1 MSLAAFLLCA
11 GYGQRLR
18 PLTDR
23 IAKPA
28 LTFLGKSAL
37 EINKDQVEK
46 LGPQCWLVNAHHLPE
61 QIASLVKRFGM
72 EVLNESEI
80 LGTGGCLYNAAS
92 ILEQYDSFIVH
103 NADLIHTIDLQNL
116 LQRHLSSGA
125 LATLAGISH
134 PHHNTL
140 SCSAAGRLLGVHGYQ
155 DFTHGPDA
163 IERTFS
169 GIAIYRREFLNH
181 VGAGCED
188 IKRYWIAA
196 LSAGKTIE
204 VVDCS
209 QVHWYDFGTPQGLW
223 EAAQFRM
230 ESMGEF
236 SYRYSALPGEKPY
249 VANEAG
255 LDGLPTELRNVLV
268 YEKPVLTVA
277 AGIHNCILGED
288 FTWPVQVERKP

>member
-28 LTFLGKSAL
+28 LTFLGKTAL

-46 LGPQCWLVNAHHLPE
+46 LGPQRWLVNAHHLPE
-61 QIASLVKRFGM
+61 QIASLSKQLGM
-72 EVLNESEI
+72 EVLNEPEI

-92 ILEQYDSFIVH
+92 ILGQYDSFIVH
-103 NADLIHTIDLQNL
+103 NADLIHTIDLEDL
-116 LQRHLSSGA
+116 LKRHYSSGA

-134 PHHNTL
+134 EHHNTL

-155 DFTHGPDA
+155 DFTHGHEA
-163 IERTFS
+163 IHLTFS
-169 GIAIYRREFLNH
+169 GIAIYRREFLNYL
-181 VGAGCED
+181 GAGYED
-188 IKRYWIAA
+188 IKRYWIGA
-196 LSAGKTIE
+196 LAAGKMIE

-209 QVHWYDFGTPQGLW
+209 QAHWYDFGTPQGLW

-255 LDGLPTELRNVLV
+255 LDSLPAGLRNVLV
-268 YEKPVLTVA
+268 YEKPVSTVA
-277 AGIHNCILGED
+277 AGTHHCILGED
-288 FTWPVQVERKP
+288 FNWPVQVERAL